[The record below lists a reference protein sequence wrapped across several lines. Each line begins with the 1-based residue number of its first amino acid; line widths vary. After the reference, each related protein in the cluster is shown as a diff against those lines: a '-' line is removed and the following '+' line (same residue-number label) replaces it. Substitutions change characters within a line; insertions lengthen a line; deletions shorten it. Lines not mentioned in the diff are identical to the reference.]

1 MNHTIL
7 VEAFIFLTASC
18 IIVPL
23 IKRLKLSAIIGYLLA
38 GIIIG
43 PMCLKLIADSEGV
56 AHLAELGVIMML
68 FVIGLELD
76 PAKLWR
82 LRKAI
87 MGIGGLQ
94 LLATSA
100 VLTAVGIALN
110 FSWQISFAVSMA
122 LSLSSTALVLNL
134 LQEKNLL
141 NSRIGTTSF
150 AVLLFQDIAVI
161 PILILIPFLADQEMS
176 HVVAAKTLV
185 SDLSAVSKVALI
197 ASVILSIMV
206 AGKYL
211 SHHFFRAVA
220 KSNLRELFT
229 ALSLALI
236 IGITLLTQQIG
247 ISPAFGAFIAGVVL
261 ANSEYRK
268 NLETDIRPFKGLL
281 LGLFFISV
289 GMKMDFSIL
298 QVQPLQILSAVFGLM
313 LIKTILM
320 WAIGRLFRLSNSDS
334 FGYAI
339 TLSQGGEFA
348 FVIFQLSDKLSL
360 IDDEKLKFLTL
371 VVALSIALTPIV
383 IVIFNK
389 LVARYLKKKV
399 VIEEKF
405 DEIDQKH
412 PIILAGFGRFGQ
424 IIGRFLMSQ
433 GFEITVLEKDPDQ
446 IELLRKFGFKAY
458 FGDAQRLDF
467 LRTAHPERADALIIA
482 VHNIEESLAIA
493 KVAKKEYPN
502 LKIFARAHNRQHAY
516 DLHKLG
522 INKFKRETFDS
533 SLAMGVDIATSLGK
547 SRDEMLVKAER
558 FRVHDEETLRESF
571 QFFEDK
577 PALINFSKTRRAELK
592 KILQSDVTS
601 S

>member
-18 IIVPL
+18 VVVPVV
-23 IKRLKLSAIIGYLLA
+23 KKLKLSAIIGYLLA
-38 GIIIG
+38 GILIG
-43 PMCLKLIADSEGV
+43 PMCLKLITDSEEV
-56 AHLAELGVIMML
+56 SHLAELGVIMML

-76 PAKLWR
+76 PKKLWR
-82 LRKAI
+82 LRRAI
-87 MGIGGLQ
+87 IGIGGLQ
-94 LLATSA
+94 LLATTLI
-100 VLTAVGIALN
+100 LTTIGITLH
-110 FSWQISFAVSMA
+110 FSWQVSLAIAMA

-134 LQEKNLL
+134 LQEKNMLD
-141 NSRIGTTSF
+141 SRVGVTSF

-161 PILILIPFLADQEMS
+161 PILILMPFLAEQGIS
-176 HVVAAKTLV
+176 QVVAAKTLI
-185 SDLSAVSKVALI
+185 SDLSVIGKITMI
-197 ASVILSIMV
+197 ASVISGIMI

-236 IGITLLTQQIG
+236 LGITLLTQQIG

-268 NLETDIRPFKGLL
+268 NLETDIKPFKGLL
-281 LGLFFISV
+281 LGLFFITV
-289 GMKMDFSIL
+289 GMKMDFGIIAS
-298 QVQPLQILSAVFGLM
+298 QPLKIFAAVFGLM
-313 LIKTILM
+313 LIKTLIM
-320 WAIGRLFRLSNSDS
+320 WGIGRLFKLSNSDS

-360 IDDEKLKFLTL
+360 INDDNLKFLTL
-371 VVALSIALTPIV
+371 VVALSIALTPI
-383 IVIFNK
+383 IIALYNK
-389 LVARYLKKKV
+389 MVGKCLKNKE
-399 VIEEKF
+399 ITETEF
-405 DEIDQKH
+405 DKIDQKH

-433 GFEITVLEKDPDQ
+433 GFEITVLEQDPDQ
-446 IELLRKFGFKAY
+446 IEILRKFGFKAY
-458 FGDAQRLDF
+458 FGDASRPDF
-467 LRTAHPERADALIIA
+467 LRTAHPERAEALIIA
-482 VHNIEESLAIA
+482 VHNIEGSLAIA
-493 KVAKKEYPN
+493 KVAKKEFPS

-522 INKFKRETFDS
+522 ISYFKRETFDS
-533 SLAMGVDIATSLGK
+533 SLSMGVDIATHLGK
-547 SRDEMLVKAER
+547 DKNEMLAKANK
-558 FRVHDEETLRESF
+558 FRAHDEETLVESF
-571 QFFEDK
+571 KFFEDK
-577 PALINFSKTRRAELK
+577 PAVIHFSKTRRAELK
-592 KILQSDVTS
+592 KILQSDSTS